1 MTDNDNWIPT
11 DKNMFSNTAGRLVK
25 VVRVGEMISNEEVII
40 RTMYLDKPLQY
51 YLDELA
57 SANSTPGGG
66 SAAALSGAMG
76 AALASMVARLTLG
89 KTDYADTA
97 WMQPEIE
104 ALLQQT
110 EKLRERFQQLMQE
123 DIDAYGR
130 LSASFKMPRTTPEEV
145 NARGKSIQAH
155 LVEAALVPLE
165 MAECGSSLV
174 KCCCRIAEI
183 GNVNVLSDVAT
194 GALLASSA
202 GAGAAWMVRA
212 NLRAMK
218 DLELVE
224 VLSKRL
230 STALDEIAEYSQQV
244 TSIVGGRA

>member
-1 MTDNDNWIPT
+1 M
-11 DKNMFSNTAGRLVK
+11 KAVC
-25 VVRVGEMISNEEVII
+25 VGEMISNEEVII

-57 SANSTPGGG
+57 SAKSTPGGG

-76 AALASMVARLTLG
+76 AAPDV
-89 KTDYADTA
+89 A

-145 NARGKSIQAH
+145 NARSKSIQAH

-230 STALDEIAEYSQQV
+230 STALDEITEYSQQV

>member
-1 MTDNDNWIPT
+1 M
-11 DKNMFSNTAGRLVK
+11 KA
-25 VVRVGEMISNEEVII
+25 VRVGEMISNEEVII

-57 SANSTPGGG
+57 SAKSTPGGG

-89 KTDYADTA
+89 KTDYADVA
-97 WMQPEIE
+97 EKVVVVAKWMQPEIE

-145 NARGKSIQAH
+145 NARSKSIQAQ

-230 STALDEIAEYSQQV
+230 STALDEITEYSQQV

>member
-1 MTDNDNWIPT
+1 
-11 DKNMFSNTAGRLVK
+11 
-25 VVRVGEMISNEEVII
+25 
-40 RTMYLDKPLQY
+40 MYLDKPLQY

-57 SANSTPGGG
+57 SAKSTPGGG
-66 SAAALSGAMG
+66 SASALSGALG

-89 KTDYADTA
+89 KADYAGV
-97 WMQPEIE
+97 QQEIE

-123 DIDAYGR
+123 DINAYGR
-130 LSASFKMPRTTPEEV
+130 LVAAYKLPRSTPEESST
-145 NARGKSIQAH
+145 RGKSIQAQ

-165 MAECGSSLV
+165 MVECASRLM
-174 KCCCRIAEI
+174 KCCYSIAQI
-183 GNVNVLSDVAT
+183 GNTNVLSDVAT

-202 GAGAAWMVRA
+202 GAGAAWMVRV

-224 VLSKRL
+224 VLGKRL
-230 STALDEIAEYSQQV
+230 SAALDEIAAYSQQI
-244 TSIVGGRA
+244 TGIVGGRA